1 MCISAPDATA
11 ARGAQGVIVYFRV
24 VDGAVRVGDTVKLMK
39 SRKEYQVDELGVLAP
54 KPVQARACPRARAR
68 SRPRCWLWGAPRAR
82 ARARGEAQLP
92 RRDARRVTVW
102 VTVVR
107 LSKALR
113 AWAEAMCEP
122 RRWTPCTRARSATSL
137 QASRPWRMRASATR
151 SR

>member
-82 ARARGEAQLP
+82 ARARGVARGAPGGPPPPPP
-92 RRDARRVTVW
+92 RGGGGGPPPARARARAS
-102 VTVVR
+102 R
-107 LSKALR
+107 LSCR
-113 AWAEAMCEP
+113 GG
-122 RRWTPCTRARSATSL
+122 TPDGSL
-137 QASRPWRMRASATR
+137 FG
-151 SR
+151 

>member
-68 SRPRCWLWGAPRAR
+68 AS
-82 ARARGEAQLP
+82 
-92 RRDARRVTVW
+92 
-102 VTVVR
+102 R
-107 LSKALR
+107 LSCR
-113 AWAEAMCEP
+113 GG
-122 RRWTPCTRARSATSL
+122 TPDGSL
-137 QASRPWRMRASATR
+137 FG
-151 SR
+151 

>member
-68 SRPRCWLWGAPRAR
+68 ARVGSAAAAGRPTGHCLGDCCAPVESAPRV
-82 ARARGEAQLP
+82 G
-92 RRDARRVTVW
+92 
-102 VTVVR
+102 
-107 LSKALR
+107 
-113 AWAEAMCEP
+113 
-122 RRWTPCTRARSATSL
+122 RSDV
-137 QASRPWRMRASATR
+137 
-151 SR
+151 

>member
-68 SRPRCWLWGAPRAR
+68 SRPRCWLCGAPRAR
-82 ARARGEAQLP
+82 ACARAGSAAAAGRPTGHCLGDCCAPVESAP
-92 RRDARRVTVW
+92 RVG
-102 VTVVR
+102 
-107 LSKALR
+107 
-113 AWAEAMCEP
+113 
-122 RRWTPCTRARSATSL
+122 RSDV
-137 QASRPWRMRASATR
+137 
-151 SR
+151 

>member
-82 ARARGEAQLP
+82 ARARRGAAGRP
-92 RRDARRVTVW
+92 PGPPPGPGA
-102 VTVVR
+102 
-107 LSKALR
+107 
-113 AWAEAMCEP
+113 
-122 RRWTPCTRARSATSL
+122 RARARVGSA
-137 QASRPWRMRASATR
+137 AAAGRPTGHCLGDCCAPVESAPRVGR
-151 SR
+151 SDV